1 MITDQTLGDAVPS
14 DEIAGAVLDA
24 LPTRVALVGA
34 DRTIVHIN
42 EAWKRGSANGLDP
55 FWARP
60 GGRWPPSAGPTGEE
74 ATGREAAA
82 LAQLAAATDG
92 LLAHDREWADLEVSH
107 AAGHGQRWLSV
118 RLRRLPVGPGVVVA
132 VDDVTVLHTEAE
144 HLRHDATHDLV
155 TGLANRALFGRR
167 LTAALDDPPTGDG
180 IHAAAVIFIDLDD
193 FRRVNVAYGHAAGDA
208 LLRASGERL
217 GQALRPDHLLARWG
231 GDEFVVLARA
241 ITSSDAMQLAED
253 LTRTFAEPLSTGG
266 RTVRMSVSVG
276 MALSGL
282 DPTDPTVTV
291 PLALVDQAGDALL
304 RARGRAR
311 RRSNSPRPR

>member
-1 MITDQTLGDAVPS
+1 MPS

-42 EAWKRGSANGLDP
+42 EAWKRGSASGRDP

-60 GGRWPPSAGPTGEE
+60 GGRWPPSAAVTGPE
-74 ATGREAAA
+74 ATGHEAVA
-82 LAQLAAATDG
+82 LARLAAATDG
-92 LLAHDREWADLEVSH
+92 LLAHDREWADLEVTH

-118 RLRRLPVGPGVVVA
+118 RLRRLPTGPGVVVA
-132 VDDVTVLHTEAE
+132 VDDVTVRHTETEA
-144 HLRHDATHDLV
+144 LRHEATHDLV
-155 TGLANRALFGRR
+155 TGLANRGLFGGR
-167 LTAALDDPPTGDG
+167 LTEALADPPTGAG
-180 IHAAAVIFIDLDD
+180 LHAAAVVFLDLDD

-208 LLRASGERL
+208 LLRTAGERL
-217 GQALRPDHLLARWG
+217 GEALGPDHLLARWG

-241 ITSSDAMQLAED
+241 ITSPAAMQLAED
-253 LTRTFAEPLSTGG
+253 LTRTFAEPLRTGG
-266 RTVRMSVSVG
+266 RTVRMSISVG

-282 DPTDPTVTV
+282 DRTESPEAT

-304 RARGRAR
+304 RARGRGR
-311 RRSNSPRPR
+311 RRSGPRRPR